1 MKKYIL
7 PIKSFLLS
15 SYFVFIGCNQLREQE
30 HIKISAQQQRVD
42 SAQTTLLQERLRLR
56 EMQDSFQIKVK
67 KSIDLGLRKN
77 QAEMIERSF
86 LTYQKNLIAL
96 SKKNLES
103 NYNYLSLL
111 KDHFSTQTEHTNP

>member
-15 SYFVFIGCNQLREQE
+15 FYFVFTGCNQLRKQE

-67 KSIDLGLRKN
+67 KV
-77 QAEMIERSF
+77 
-86 LTYQKNLIAL
+86 LT
-96 SKKNLES
+96 
-103 NYNYLSLL
+103 
-111 KDHFSTQTEHTNP
+111 